1 MHKILIFNVGSFGQ
15 DAILVTEGS
24 ILDACCESD
33 SNIANNY
40 STLPPLDYRVARGP
54 QPSYLR
60 HWFGRSKTALVPAR
74 MAFDRQ
80 L

>member
-15 DAILVTEGS
+15 DSILVTEGS
-24 ILDACCESD
+24 TLDACCESG

-40 STLPPLDYRVARGP
+40 STLPPLDYRVARGS

-60 HWFGRSKTALVPAR
+60 H
-74 MAFDRQ
+74 
-80 L
+80 